1 MGCPATMN
9 REYMILVFLSFILS
23 VVLFFIEK
31 DNAYIKNVY
40 IRHSTLFV
48 FVFFIVFYQRDLD
61 YILGILDGS
70 ESRIWISPTIVV
82 KSLIIS
88 NIALNGFFIG
98 YVYNKNRKRE
108 VFSKPDL
115 KCRTYPNKRYLCFLA
130 YFLFVLYLV
139 VVDKSFLIGGYQ
151 EGRVDSNYQLVV
163 IIQAVLVATMTLYCI
178 EYKESNSQK
187 SIFQFFKYPF
197 LLIIL
202 YSCIVVLSGRRTEV
216 LRVVCILIISL
227 IYIKGTKMNYK
238 RMAIFGLSLIL
249 AFALVGVLRGEDAN
263 DLSSGMNEI
272 TQVESISPFTA
283 ELSGSVNTLHVAVF
297 NIPDQMPYNLGVSF
311 FPSFALLV
319 PGLDRFLSQ
328 IIPSSIMISSPE
340 IITYLYWG
348 GYDRPYGLGSS
359 IVADVYVSFGILGVL
374 IIFIILGVLFR
385 YIEYSTFMK
394 DSSPYVVALSICV
407 FSQIIYACRTGV
419 SVLFLGWTY
428 SCILIYLIGG
438 LKKTNNK
445 CAKI

>member
-1 MGCPATMN
+1 MGCPASMD
-9 REYMILVFLSFILS
+9 REYMILVFLSFFLS
-23 VVLFFIEK
+23 VVLFFTEK
-31 DNAYIKNVY
+31 DSTYIKNVY
-40 IRHSTLFV
+40 IRHSTLFILI
-48 FVFFIVFYQRDLD
+48 FFIVFYQRDLD
-61 YILGILDGS
+61 YLFGLLDGS
-70 ESRIWISPTIVV
+70 ESRIWVSRTIVV

-98 YVYNKNRKRE
+98 YAYKKNKKRE
-108 VFSKPDL
+108 PILRFGL

-163 IIQAVLVATMTLYCI
+163 IIQAVLVATMALYCI
-178 EYKESNSQK
+178 EYKESNCK
-187 SIFQFFKYPF
+187 KTIFQFFKYPF

-202 YSCIVVLSGRRTEV
+202 YSGVVILSGRRTEV

-227 IYIKGTKMNYK
+227 IYIKGWKLNYK
-238 RMAIFGLSLIL
+238 RMALLGLSLVL
-249 AFALVGVLRGEDAN
+249 AFALVGVLRSEDAK
-263 DLSSGMNEI
+263 DLSSGMNQI
-272 TQVESISPFTA
+272 TQIESISPLTE
-283 ELSGSVNTLHVAVF
+283 ELSGSVNTLHVAVYS
-297 NIPDQMPYNLGVSF
+297 IPDQMPYNLGVSF

-328 IIPSSIMISSPE
+328 IIPSSVMISSPE

-348 GYDRPYGLGSS
+348 GYDRPYGIGSS
-359 IVADVYVSFGILGVL
+359 IVADVYVSFGLLGVF
-374 IIFIILGVLFR
+374 IVFIILGILFR
-385 YIEYSTFMK
+385 YIEYSSFMK

-407 FSQIIYACRTGV
+407 FSQIIYACRTSV

-428 SCILIYLIGG
+428 SCILIYLINRI
-438 LKKTNNK
+438 KNK
-445 CAKI
+445 